1 LIGIDKDE
9 DAELDE
15 VKIFLASK
23 LGASSSSSSSPI
35 LGKRR

>member
-1 LIGIDKDE
+1 M
-9 DAELDE
+9 DE

-35 LGKRR
+35 LGKR